1 MPRRGNRKASLAIRL
16 ANIQPRGIVPPE
28 EIPGSQTWIL
38 KKFME
43 STRLKYDAKA
53 AQESFFA
60 SYSVRRT
67 SCICATN
74 STHTISMGLES
85 NNESLIDGINRW
97 VDGNGWQYIDGGE
110 YDGSWVNP
118 RYPNRIFTGTSR
130 TLPIRGGVS
139 ETVDVSSCKQ

>member
-1 MPRRGNRKASLAIRL
+1 MPRGNRKASLSNRL

-28 EIPGSQTWIL
+28 EIPGSQPWIL

-43 STRLKYDAKA
+43 STRLKY
-53 AQESFFA
+53 FFA
-60 SYSVRRT
+60 SYSVEELAAYAQL
-67 SCICATN
+67 IPY
-74 STHTISMGLES
+74 TISMGLES

-139 ETVDVSSCKQ
+139 ETVMFPF